1 MTLCCFLAAFKLCKE
16 CISASFAPLLEAVA
30 SSQSMQKPLSLDQ
43 AINCYWWTTVGSQIQ
58 DWIILSSTWTSFFSF
73 LLWISQMAILPSLSD
88 DYSTIKKR
96 TQTSALKGYKNL
108 KFLISSWD
116 QIIDYGCSQH
126 FHSTHFILWAT
137 RKEFTD
143 SGVWLTLWSLKVEPI
158 SPLVFLLTNY
168 TPRSIVMLW

>member
-16 CISASFAPLLEAVA
+16 CISASFAPLLEAVT
-30 SSQSMQKPLSLDQ
+30 SSRSMQKSLSLDQ
-43 AINCYWWTTVGSQIQ
+43 ATNCYWWTTVGSQIQ
-58 DWIILSSTWTSFFSF
+58 NWIILSSTWTSFFF
-73 LLWISQMAILPSLSD
+73 FPSLNISNGNP
-88 DYSTIKKR
+88 SITFWWLFHHQKR